1 MRAVSATPPLPS
13 FGQRLVLAFA
23 CFFRVLF
30 DARFAG
36 RMTEPEALP
45 AAPPHGGREESR
57 PYESAVV
64 PEALPAAQPP
74 EASALSLLALLQ
86 REGRLV
92 DFLQQELT
100 GFDDADVGIAARV
113 VHEGCRKALLDHATL
128 EPLRTEEEGSRVTL
142 EAGYD
147 AHTVKLTGDVRGS
160 APFRGVLRHR
170 GWKASKL
177 SLPLALD
184 ERDLRVLAPAEVEL

>member
-1 MRAVSATPPLPS
+1 MRAVTATPPPPS
-13 FGQRLVLAFA
+13 FGQRFFLAFA

-36 RMTEPEALP
+36 RMTQPEALP
-45 AAPPHGGREESR
+45 AAPAGSK
-57 PYESAVV
+57 V
-64 PEALPAAQPP
+64 EAPPAKVEVRVEMPPQPP

-92 DFLQQELT
+92 DFLQQDLT
-100 GFDDADVGIAARV
+100 GFDDTDVGVAARV

-170 GWKASKL
+170 GWRASKL

-184 ERDLRVLAPAEVEL
+184 EKDLNVLAPAEVEL